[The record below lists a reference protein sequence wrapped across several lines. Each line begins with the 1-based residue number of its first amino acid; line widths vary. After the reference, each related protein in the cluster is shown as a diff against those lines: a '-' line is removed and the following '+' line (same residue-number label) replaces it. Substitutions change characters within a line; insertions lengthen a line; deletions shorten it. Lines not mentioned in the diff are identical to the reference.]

1 MCKHVYCV
9 YMCICM
15 CKCRCLNANVCVLK
29 ANFISF
35 MLDCSIC
42 IFIRYFTLLE
52 VSPAS
57 RLVESPCDPF
67 LRFHMH
73 THHRPAGLAEALL
86 TGKEIVKESVVVF
99 SMQFSCEGLHHS
111 LPKTMLYSG
120 AFLPSVKLGI
130 SGNSHCVYQ
139 QVPTLLSH
147 A

>member
-1 MCKHVYCV
+1 
-9 YMCICM
+9 M

-120 AFLPSVKLGI
+120 AFLPSVNLEFLEIAIVAI
-130 SGNSHCVYQ
+130 SKYPHFY
-139 QVPTLLSH
+139 PTLDRLH
-147 A
+147 GIILLET